1 MSSLGRFLP
10 GVAALA
16 GYQRGWLA
24 PDLIAGVT
32 VWAVLVP
39 QGLGYASLAG
49 LPTVVGLY
57 AALGAML
64 LYWLWGSSRELN
76 VGPESTVAIMVATV
90 LAPLAQQGTEEYASL
105 AAMLAILVGLVL
117 LFGGLLRLGWIADLL
132 SRPILAGYVLGSG
145 LLIIGSQLVALF
157 GLEDVDTALY
167 AFDLGAVLRN
177 LDQTNLLALAI
188 GLGSIAVVLGLRRV
202 DGRIPGAL
210 VVVVGSILLV
220 ALLGLDERV
229 EVVGSFPAG
238 VPTPALPSVG
248 LDDVL
253 MLIGPAFAIALL
265 VYPDSV
271 LTARSLS
278 TVGKYRL
285 EPDREFFGIGAAN
298 VGSGLLTGF
307 PVNGSQSRSFVVQSS
322 GAKSQVSSL
331 WASGFVVLT
340 LVFLAWVFEFLPS
353 AALAGI
359 VIVAGLGL
367 LDITDFR
374 AIYRYRR
381 VEFWLGVF
389 TAVAVL
395 VVGMLAGIIIAVA
408 LSLALVLQRAAAPS
422 TAILGRIPGT
432 DTFRDVA
439 DHPEVEPTPGLFVYR
454 FDGPLFF
461 ANAGRLR
468 DEVLAGIEASD
479 PPAVCVVLDMESIYD
494 IDSTGAQTLLELMD
508 GLDEQGV
515 RLVFARVR
523 TELRDELQNSGIEG
537 RIGVDRIYLEV
548 DDAVSAESP
557 AAGRRSVGSQE

>member
-90 LAPLAQQGTEEYASL
+90 LAPMAAKGSEEYASL

-132 SRPILAGYVLGSG
+132 SRPILAGYVFGSG

-157 GLEDVDTALY
+157 GLDDVDTALY
-167 AFDLGAVLRN
+167 AFDLGVVVRN
-177 LDQTNLLALAI
+177 LDQTNVLALAI

-210 VVVVGSILLV
+210 VVVVGSIALV
-220 ALLGLDERV
+220 ALFGLDDRV
-229 EVVGSFPAG
+229 EVVGSFPSG
-238 VPTPALPSVG
+238 VPAPTLPAVG

-285 EPDREFFGIGAAN
+285 SPNREFFGIGAAN

-307 PVNGSQSRSFVVQSS
+307 PVNGSQSRSFVVLSS
-322 GAKSQVSSL
+322 GARSQVSNL
-331 WASGFVVLT
+331 WASVFVVLT
-340 LVFLAWVFEFLPS
+340 LVLLAWVFEYLPS

-367 LDITDFR
+367 LDVTDFR

-408 LSLALVLQRAAAPS
+408 LSLALVLQRAAAR
-422 TAILGRIPGT
+422 AIDRHPWPHPRHRHLPRRGRPPRG
-432 DTFRDVA
+432 RA
-439 DHPEVEPTPGLFVYR
+439 DA
-454 FDGPLFF
+454 GPLRVPFRR
-461 ANAGRLR
+461 AAVLR
-468 DEVLAGIEASD
+468 QRQPLPRRD
-479 PPAVCVVLDMESIYD
+479 PGC
-494 IDSTGAQTLLELMD
+494 
-508 GLDEQGV
+508 
-515 RLVFARVR
+515 AR
-523 TELRDELQNSGIEG
+523 
-537 RIGVDRIYLEV
+537 
-548 DDAVSAESP
+548 
-557 AAGRRSVGSQE
+557 

>member
-1 MSSLGRFLP
+1 MSTLGRFVP
-10 GVAALA
+10 GLAAVA
-16 GYQRGWLA
+16 GYQRGWLT

-90 LAPLAQQGTEEYASL
+90 LAPLAAKGSEEYASL

-132 SRPILAGYVLGSG
+132 SRPILAGYVFGSG
-145 LLIIGSQLVALF
+145 LLIIGSQLVDLF

-167 AFDLGAVLRN
+167 AFDFGAVVRN

-210 VVVVGSILLV
+210 VVVVGSIVLV
-220 ALLGLDERV
+220 ALLGLKEEV

-238 VPTPALPSVG
+238 VPMPALPSVG
-248 LDDVL
+248 LDDIL

-307 PVNGSQSRSFVVQSS
+307 PVNGSQSRSFVVQAS

-331 WASGFVVLT
+331 WASLFVVLT
-340 LVFLAWVFEFLPS
+340 LLFLAWVFEFLPS

-367 LDITDFR
+367 LDVTDFR

-408 LSLALVLQRAAAPS
+408 LSLALVLQRAATPS
-422 TAILGRIPGT
+422 TAVLGRLPGT
-432 DTFRDVA
+432 DTYRDVA
-439 DHPEVEPTPGLFVYR
+439 DHPEAEPTPGLFVYR

-468 DEVLAGIEASD
+468 DEILAGIAAAE
-479 PPAVCVVLDMESIYD
+479 PPVVCVVLDMESIYD
-494 IDSTGAQTLLELMD
+494 VDSTGAQTLLELMD

-523 TELRDELQNSGIEG
+523 SELRDELRNSGIEP
-537 RIGVDRIYLEV
+537 RIGADRIYLEV
-548 DDAVSAESP
+548 DDAVRAELP
-557 AAGRRSVGSQE
+557 GSRT

>member
-1 MSSLGRFLP
+1 MTTIGRFVP
-10 GVAALA
+10 GLAAL
-16 GYQRGWLA
+16 GSYQRGWLA

-49 LPTVVGLY
+49 MPTVVGLY

-90 LAPLAQQGTEEYASL
+90 LAPLAQRGTDEYTSL

-117 LFGGLLRLGWIADLL
+117 LLGGLLRLGWIADLL
-132 SRPILAGYVLGSG
+132 SRPILAGYVFGSG
-145 LLIIGSQLVALF
+145 LLIIGSQLVPLF
-157 GLEDVDTALY
+157 GLEEVDTALY
-167 AFDLGAVLRN
+167 AFDLGAIVRN
-177 LDQTNLLALAI
+177 LDQANLAALAI
-188 GLGSIAVVLGLRRV
+188 GLGSIALVLGLRRLDRRV
-202 DGRIPGAL
+202 PGAL
-210 VVVVGSILLV
+210 VVVVGSIALV
-220 ALLGLDERV
+220 ALLGLDEQV

-238 VPTPALPSVG
+238 VPALALPDVG
-248 LDDVL
+248 LDEIL
-253 MLIGPAFAIALL
+253 MLVGPAFAIALL

-298 VGSGLLTGF
+298 VGAGLVTGF

-340 LVFLAWVFEFLPS
+340 LVFLAWVFEYLPS
-353 AALAGI
+353 AA
-359 VIVAGLGL
+359 
-367 LDITDFR
+367 
-374 AIYRYRR
+374 
-381 VEFWLGVF
+381 
-389 TAVAVL
+389 
-395 VVGMLAGIIIAVA
+395 LAGIIIAVA

-422 TAILGRIPGT
+422 TAVLGRLPGT
-432 DTFRDVA
+432 DTYRDVA
-439 DHPEVEPTPGLFVYR
+439 DHPDAELTPGLFVYR
-454 FDGPLFF
+454 FDAPLFF

-468 DEVLAGIEASD
+468 DEILAGIDAAD
-479 PPAVCVVLDMESIYD
+479 PPVRCVVLDMESIYD
-494 IDSTGAQTLLELMD
+494 IDSSGAQTLLELLD

-523 TELRDELQNSGIEG
+523 TELRDELQNSGIEE
-537 RIGVDRIYLEV
+537 RIGSDRIYLEV
-548 DDAVSAESP
+548 DDAVRAERP
-557 AAGRRSVGSQE
+557 PVA